1 MVNVVVVNVVVEVA
15 VTVVVVVVTVVVVS
29 RQTWHSTGQ
38 ESRSKPPSLASAQR
52 CALSDVQ
59 MGWESL
65 CSAQTGSGAVVPPW
79 LVVVGATVGS
89 QLPHSR
95 GHRAGT
101 TDGNRLHISVSSSLH
116 SISSTRLAQGS
127 TVVTVV
133 ANFGVVDVLLQDK
146 HCSGQTFRIS
156 GMTRHRKSGN
166 SAHALGSLRPLQF
179 ASVVV
184 TVVAVEVGPGACVV
198 VVVLTQASH
207 ITGQISAMYL
217 PAIMFEQR
225 VEFKS
230 GQISTGSGLP
240 LHFSTHLL
248 QRAGHR
254 CWMARP
260 AEPRVQS
267 RSTNATRQSRN
278 GSSSP

>member
-1 MVNVVVVNVVVEVA
+1 MVVVVVVVAVVVVVVVVVAVLVVVVAVVEVP
-15 VTVVVVVVTVVVVS
+15 VTVVVVVVAVVVV
-29 RQTWHSTGQ
+29 
-38 ESRSKPPSLASAQR
+38 
-52 CALSDVQ
+52 DV
-59 MGWESL
+59 
-65 CSAQTGSGAVVPPW
+65 VK
-79 LVVVGATVGS
+79 VVV
-89 QLPHSR
+89 
-95 GHRAGT
+95 
-101 TDGNRLHISVSSSLH
+101 SVS
-116 SISSTRLAQGS
+116 
-127 TVVTVV
+127 VVVV
-133 ANFGVVDVLLQDK
+133 VVVVVVVLTQDK